1 MTCMLINSTKES
13 SFLMTGMRIKP
24 MRLVKF
30 MTLLNLRIMPQIIKN
45 KLVNLT
51 KSFILKILKLK
62 KCKKINYLN
71 KKMKRIKIQK
81 KNNNKNKK

>member
-1 MTCMLINSTKES
+1 MLINSTKES
-13 SFLMTGMRIKP
+13 SFLMTGMRIRP
-24 MRLVKF
+24 MRQVKF
-30 MTLLNLRIMPQIIKN
+30 MTLLNLRIMPKIINN